1 MCGGGVLK
9 PCGKCSKCEQCP
21 PGSPGSPGASGAS
34 AYDIWI
40 QEGNVGTEQD
50 FLDSLVGPAGPSG
63 GEQVFYSEQALGVSS
78 VGTSPTKTT
87 IAGTSYTVPA
97 AADGDYR
104 VTYTVDLNL
113 GDGASDVSYAVF
125 VNSVQ
130 YGTIERQ
137 GVSSDIEIQGSAL
150 VLSDITL
157 AQGDVIDIRGE
168 SNDPTSHYPI
178 NGVCLIEKIS

>member
-1 MCGGGVLK
+1 MCGGVLK
-9 PCGKCSKCEQCP
+9 PCGSCGCQNCP
-21 PGSPGSPGASGAS
+21 PGEQGENGTNGLS
-34 AYDIWI
+34 AYEIWI
-40 QEGNVGTEQD
+40 QEGNTGTEQD

-125 VNSVQ
+125 VNGVQ
-130 YGTIERQ
+130 YGVIERQ
-137 GVSSDIEIQGSAL
+137 GVSTDIEIQGSAL

-168 SNDPTSHYPI
+168 SNDPTSHFPI